1 MENQI
6 GVIRNASW
14 IITWD
19 EETGSHRYVRDGD
32 VAFEGDRII
41 QVGGT
46 YAGAAGREIDGRG
59 RMVMPGFVNLH
70 SHPSFETMLKGVT
83 EEVGSPNFYMTS
95 LFEYLFLFEI
105 DPEGMKASL
114 KIALAELLRSGV
126 TTICD
131 VSLPHESWL
140 DVMGDSGIRGFAAP
154 MFRSGRWLTRNGHSV
169 EYEFDIAKGRERFEE
184 ALRTV
189 DRARAHSSG
198 RLDGV
203 VSPAQIDTC
212 DEALLRDAGEAARE
226 RGMPMQIHASQS
238 VIEFNEIFRRH
249 GVTPVGWLDRLG
261 LLGPDM
267 TISHGIFL
275 DHNDWLS
282 WSTRDDLAR
291 LAATGTNVAH
301 CPTVFIRRGITLQH
315 FQKYRDMGVN
325 VGIGTDT
332 FPHNYVEEMR
342 NAIYSGRIVSR
353 NVAGPSTASVL
364 HAATVGGARA
374 LGRDDL
380 GKLAPG
386 AKADFVLVD
395 LDHPAMLPLRDP
407 LRSLV
412 YTAGERPVRD
422 VYVDGRQVVADG
434 RVLGLDLDGAYDALA
449 AAQRRALDNVHK
461 YDWAGRKSDD
471 VLPLSLPLS

>member
-1 MENQI
+1 MEKQI
-6 GVIRNASW
+6 SVIRSAQW
-14 IITWD
+14 IIAWD
-19 EETGSHRYVRDGD
+19 NAEGIHTYLRDGD
-32 VAFEGDRII
+32 VAFQGTDII
-41 QVGGT
+41 HVGGRYDGQFAT
-46 YAGAAGREIDGRG
+46 EIAGRN

-70 SHPSFETMLKGVT
+70 SHPSFETMLKGLT

-105 DPEGMKASL
+105 DSEGMKASL
-114 KIALAELLRSGV
+114 EVALAELLQSGV
-126 TTICD
+126 TTVCD
-131 VSLPHESWL
+131 VSLPHENWL
-140 DVMGDSGIRGFAAP
+140 DVMAQSGIRGFAAP

-169 EYEFDIAKGRERFEE
+169 EYEFDIKKGRERFEE
-184 ALRTV
+184 ALVTV
-189 DRARAHSSG
+189 DRAGSHPSG
-198 RLDGV
+198 RLGGV
-203 VSPAQIDTC
+203 ISPAQIDTC
-212 DEALLRDAGEAARE
+212 DEQLLRDAGAAARE
-226 RGMPMQIHASQS
+226 RGMSMQIHASQS

-249 GVTPVGWLDRLG
+249 GLTPVGWLDKLG

-282 WSTRDDLAR
+282 WSTAKDLPR
-291 LAATGTNVAH
+291 LAETGTNIAH

-315 FQKYRDMGVN
+315 FQRYRDGGVN

-342 NAIYSGRIVSR
+342 NAIYGGRIVSR

-380 GKLAPG
+380 GKLAVG

-395 LDHPAMLPLRDP
+395 LDHPMMQPVRDP

-422 VYVDGRQVVADG
+422 VYVDGRQVVRDG
-434 RVLGLDLDGAYDALA
+434 KALA
-449 AAQRRALDNVHK
+449 FDLERARAGVASAQRRALDNVHK
-461 YDWAGRKSDD
+461 YDWAGRGGDAAF
-471 VLPLSLPLS
+471 PYSLPLA